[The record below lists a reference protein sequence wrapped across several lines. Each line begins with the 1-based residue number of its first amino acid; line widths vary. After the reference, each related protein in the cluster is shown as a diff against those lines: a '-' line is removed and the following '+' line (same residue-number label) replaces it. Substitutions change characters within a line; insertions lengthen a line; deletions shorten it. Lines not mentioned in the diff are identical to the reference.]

1 MEAATLTDEGKRLRD
16 ALIRSLREEPLL
28 IAAREGYLRDRIS
41 GTDQAL
47 RSNLAELLEAAATL
61 GKGDALSF
69 ESLEAGVSERF
80 QDAMRRALRGDTEF
94 TKGDAE
100 LFQELG
106 FEKLSE
112 FRSMLDA
119 DPGGAGQD

>member
-1 MEAATLTDEGKRLRD
+1 MSAEAKRLRD
-16 ALIRSLREEPLL
+16 ALIRSMREEPLL
-28 IAAREGYLRDRIS
+28 VAEREGYLRDKTS
-41 GTDQAL
+41 VTDQTL
-47 RSNLAELLEAAATL
+47 RSNLVELLNAAATL
-61 GKGDALSF
+61 DKGDEFSF
-69 ESLEAGVSERF
+69 ESPEAELLQRF

-94 TKGDAE
+94 TKSDAE

-119 DPGGAGQD
+119 DLGGPDQD

>member
-1 MEAATLTDEGKRLRD
+1 MSAEAKRLRD

-28 IAAREGYLRDRIS
+28 IAAREGYLPSEIS
-41 GTDQAL
+41 GPDKAL
-47 RSNLAELLEAAATL
+47 RTNLVELLNAAATL
-61 GKGDALSF
+61 GKGDELSF
-69 ESLEAGVSERF
+69 ESPEAGVSQRF

-94 TKGDAE
+94 TKSDAE

-119 DPGGAGQD
+119 DLGGQDQD